1 MGGFPGNDQALVTEL
16 RQRAD
21 TINVLFL
28 DNWKDDGS
36 RRRSLIG
43 RLIFGTHP
51 RSRYA
56 KADELIV
63 LRNALMELI
72 FTTESMAAPAE
83 PQRQQMQRISQEIGS
98 WLRPDGRI
106 PASPKR
112 KRQLFGR
119 IRNGK
124 TSVPEE
130 RKPYSE
136 KEKPGPEELW
146 QLTCDVECLTIELAD
161 DRWLRR
167 RLESEADPSPA
178 ERPHANDSTGRNAAT
193 MSPGAEIGHRD
204 LENYRYRLLDASR
217 DRARSARRRRANEA
231 VRAERLMTA
240 GVLAF
245 PVAILTASFFSWAVS
260 WPRGTESGPGYVF
273 VRAALAVF
281 AGALGGGLARLV
293 RLRDAPLGTLESDR
307 FRSAFIVQMML
318 GGAFGVVALV
328 LVQLGA
334 LPSVG
339 NGGVVEMTALYAFL
353 AGWSEPFILGVLN
366 RLGSSEDHPPRRGK
380 DPTG

>member
-16 RQRAD
+16 RLQANTVND
-21 TINVLFL
+21 LFL
-28 DNWKDDGS
+28 DHWKDDES
-36 RRRSLIG
+36 RRRGLIG
-43 RLIFGTHP
+43 RLIFGTKP

-63 LRNALMELI
+63 LRDALMELI
-72 FTTESMAAPAE
+72 LAMESMVALAE
-83 PQRQQMQRISQEIGS
+83 PQRQQMQRINQEISS
-98 WLRPDGRI
+98 WRRPDDQI

-112 KRQLFGR
+112 KRRLFGR
-119 IRNGK
+119 IRTGR
-124 TSVPEE
+124 TSGPKE
-130 RKPYSE
+130 RKLDSE
-136 KEKPGPEELW
+136 KKKPGLEELW
-146 QLTCDVECLTIELAD
+146 QLACDVECLTIELAD

-167 RLESEADPSPA
+167 RLESEACLSPA
-178 ERPHANDSTGRNAAT
+178 ERPLANDGTGRNAAT
-193 MSPGAEIGHRD
+193 ISPGAEIGHRD
-204 LENYRYRLLDASR
+204 LDDDRYRLLDASR
-217 DRARSARRRRANEA
+217 DRARSARQRRANEA
-231 VRAERLMTA
+231 LRAERLMTA
-240 GVLAF
+240 GVLTF
-245 PVAILTASFFSWAVS
+245 PVAILTAAFFSWAVS
-260 WPRGTESGPGYVF
+260 WPRGIESGPGYVF

-293 RLRDAPLGTLESDR
+293 RLRDAPLGALESDR

-339 NGGVVEMTALYAFL
+339 NGGAVEMTALYAFL